1 MMPKIA
7 TFVSSYALLWVAQHN
22 QVDAFSF
29 QLSRRESLAL
39 VGGMA
44 SVVAP
49 NTLSIFPANA
59 IDEEETVATT
69 ENATREEE
77 AVTTTET
84 ATKEEEEPAPP
95 PPPKYKSS
103 LSEETPRSVTRMG
116 GLLEPFQDGP
126 RRIVMMVPSGWNKF
140 DGEVGAY
147 DLKWQDLVDKSENIK
162 VSSSPVKSTTTAI
175 DALGDVQ
182 DVGKNLA
189 AKRNAKLISAKERL
203 TDGVLF
209 YKFDFA
215 IGDGTHQLLQLC
227 VCKGKL
233 WSIDASST
241 EKRWSKRSEL
251 YENVFRSFMPKLA

>member
-1 MMPKIA
+1 MDATSIDVYCPLVHLFASYTIVANSNILQYHYDDIITTMMPKIA

-39 VGGMA
+39 VGGVA

-116 GLLEPFQDGP
+116 GLLVRYTLLFFAQ
-126 RRIVMMVPSGWNKF
+126 F
-140 DGEVGAY
+140 
-147 DLKWQDLVDKSENIK
+147 LHL
-162 VSSSPVKSTTTAI
+162 
-175 DALGDVQ
+175 
-182 DVGKNLA
+182 
-189 AKRNAKLISAKERL
+189 LI
-203 TDGVLF
+203 
-209 YKFDFA
+209 
-215 IGDGTHQLLQLC
+215 
-227 VCKGKL
+227 
-233 WSIDASST
+233 
-241 EKRWSKRSEL
+241 
-251 YENVFRSFMPKLA
+251 